1 MEGVK
6 QFESYEISQKFK
18 LIWQLIHVGIIIIF
32 IAEINLLLLIIGVI
46 EKLYVV
52 IYNLMDRTVRSEV
65 TIFITQLFTI
75 VFFIYI
81 SLVVYVQY

>member
-65 TIFITQLFTI
+65 AIFITRLFTI

-81 SLVVYVQY
+81 SCFSLV